1 MEKQLLSKE
10 KYFIKYDNVLQQIKE
25 KDIMNYLDI
34 VEQNNLSGS
43 IFVKYDNK
51 TKVFFM
57 FKNGSIID

>member
-43 IFVKYDNK
+43 IFVKYDDK